1 MDILQM
7 ETPELIETL
16 QEIPT
21 SLLLRMTYERV
32 IDISIRTEDEDVGTH
47 CENIAEEI
55 NMVVANF
62 DIEEAKALIAYKRK
76 SLDAARKEIFY
87 ER

>member
-7 ETPELIETL
+7 ETPELIEML

-32 IDISIRTEDEDVGTH
+32 IDISIRTEDEDVETH

-62 DIEEAKALIAYKRK
+62 DIEEAKALIAYKKR
-76 SLDAARKEIFY
+76 SLDAAKKENNY
-87 ER
+87 E

>member
-7 ETPELIETL
+7 ETPELIEIL

-21 SLLLRMTYERV
+21 SLLLRMAYERV
-32 IDISIRTEDEDVGTH
+32 IDISIRTGDIDVETH

-62 DIEEAKALIAYKRK
+62 DIEEAKVLIAYKRK
-76 SLDAARKEIFY
+76 SLDAARKEIL
-87 ER
+87 